1 MGYINIFGLVGITL
15 IFTSASIFKP
25 LRGLLKKWP
34 LIYNYIT
41 CSMCI
46 GFPIG
51 LLYGLLIVEK
61 SIIYSILLGGSVSLI
76 SYFLD
81 QLITVCEL
89 EIFINGGK
97 EITRD
102 KGIER
107 NFESIQESIPES
119 FVSEKELQ
127 QTLPKLEKEN

>member
-1 MGYINIFGLVGITL
+1 MEHLLGLAGVTL

-25 LRGLLKKWP
+25 LRNLLKKWP
-34 LIYNYIT
+34 PVYNYIT

-51 LLYGLLIVEK
+51 LLYSFLILKKAVFP
-61 SIIYSILLGGSVSLI
+61 SILLGGSVSLI

-97 EITRD
+97 EILRD

-107 NFESIQESIPES
+107 NFESTQESIPES
-119 FVSEKELQ
+119 FISEKALQ
-127 QTLPKLEKEN
+127 QTLPKREKKN

>member
-1 MGYINIFGLVGITL
+1 MEHILGLAGVTL

-25 LRGLLKKWP
+25 LRNLLKKWP
-34 LIYNYIT
+34 PVYNYIT

-61 SIIYSILLGGSVSLI
+61 SIISSILLGGSVSLI
-76 SYFLD
+76 SYFFD

-89 EIFINGGK
+89 DIFINGGK
-97 EITRD
+97 EILRD
-102 KGIER
+102 KGIEKIP
-107 NFESIQESIPES
+107 ESIQDSSQEP
-119 FVSEKELQ
+119 
-127 QTLPKLEKEN
+127 EKEN

>member
-1 MGYINIFGLVGITL
+1 MEHILGLAGITL

-25 LRGLLKKWP
+25 LRDLLKKWP

-89 EIFINGGK
+89 DIFINGGK
-97 EITRD
+97 EIMRD

-107 NFESIQESIPES
+107 NFESTQESIPEPEPEP
-119 FVSEKELQ
+119 EKE
-127 QTLPKLEKEN
+127 K